1 MSSPKNWQHAESP
14 GMSERLPDM
23 ITGLSSSTARPHLSD
38 RGLTHSLPPVPHPD
52 SQVTSLDRLAFTL
65 FLTLVVYFLLWAGI
79 PLNWPLPQP
88 DEDQRV
94 ISSLQITLV
103 RTPSEPVTEPVN
115 FVAEQDQQGSGQTDI
130 EQEPIQAI
138 DPIRATAP
146 AAEQA
151 LPAGK
156 ALPADETSPVP
167 PDTTQ
172 TVAEQSEALKAPSQT
187 TEQPVKAATENSSE
201 SSETSATTTA
211 VQEIPAKIPA
221 KVESEAKAQ
230 DNQPPATEVQTSEP
244 EAPAEEQQD
253 QQADISSAEETP
265 QDQAETPVKD
275 ASPVENTTESE
286 QPASADEPQQTDTL
300 PDINSLTDARALLAR
315 SAEIARLE
323 AEQKALEEQYARRP
337 KVRTLSTVT
346 ARATDDIFY
355 LRQWQEKIERVGNL
369 NYPEKVRTQKLSGRL
384 RVLVS
389 LNSDGTVREIQV
401 LESSGH
407 PLLDQAAIDIVQLS
421 APFAPFPLSMR
432 ERTDILEIIR
442 TWQFGNGN
450 LFGETE

>member
-1 MSSPKNWQHAESP
+1 MSSPKNWQHAEFY

-23 ITGLSSSTARPHLSD
+23 ITGLSSSTVRPRLSD
-38 RGLTHSLPPVPHPD
+38 KDLTHSLPPVPHPD
-52 SQVTSLDRLAFTL
+52 SQVTSQDRLAFTL

-88 DEDQRV
+88 DKDQRV
-94 ISSLQITLV
+94 VSSLQITLV

-130 EQEPIQAI
+130 EKEPVQAI
-138 DPIRATAP
+138 ETVRATAP
-146 AAEQA
+146 AAEQT
-151 LPAGK
+151 LPAH
-156 ALPADETSPVP
+156 EESSVP
-167 PDTTQ
+167 PDKVQ
-172 TVAEQSEALKAPSQT
+172 TVAE
-187 TEQPVKAATENSSE
+187 EQPESLKTPPRATIPPSVSSPVKVAPEN
-201 SSETSATTTA
+201 TSDLPETA
-211 VQEIPAKIPA
+211 VITPSIQEIPAKIPA

-230 DNQPPATEVQTSEP
+230 DNQPPVTEVHASEP
-244 EAPAEEQQD
+244 EAP
-253 QQADISSAEETP
+253 
-265 QDQAETPVKD
+265 
-275 ASPVENTTESE
+275 
-286 QPASADEPQQTDTL
+286 ADEPQQTDTL
-300 PDINSLTDARALLAR
+300 PEINSLTDARALLAR
-315 SAEIARLE
+315 SVEIARLE